1 MGVMFDGAFSDELD
15 WRSLSTEDRERE
27 YSPSSCVGGD
37 IQPFLT
43 EYADGSDSARSWCRE
58 RGLELQ
64 TLSYGSLASQTIDIV
79 VPATEPAPL
88 VVFIH
93 GGYWQELSK
102 RESFSPAPGFLSHG
116 MAFAA
121 VDYTLAPFATVE
133 EIVTECRQA
142 IATIR
147 SQADGLGINANRIVV
162 AGSSAGGHLTAM
174 ISLDPDTSWRPAA
187 MVLLSGIFELEPL
200 IGTNINDALDLDVP
214 AAHRCSPAQFALTS
228 PPPAVVA
235 WGEHETSQ
243 FKRQSHLFAQL
254 LRAADG
260 DTTELEVAGRNHFDI
275 LTDLGD
281 GSSQLGAA
289 VIRLIEST

>member
-1 MGVMFDGAFSDELD
+1 MSDGAFSDELD
-15 WRSLSTEDRERE
+15 WRTLSDEDRERE
-27 YSPSSCVGGD
+27 YSPSSCVGGN
-37 IQPFLT
+37 IQPFLA
-43 EYADGSDSARSWCRE
+43 EYIAASEASRSWCRE
-58 RGLELQ
+58 HGLELQ

-79 VPATEPAPL
+79 IPATEPAPL

-147 SQADGLGINANRIVV
+147 SQANGLGLDANRIVV

-174 ISLDPDTSWRPAA
+174 VSLDPDTSWRPAA
-187 MVLLSGIFELEPL
+187 MVLLSGVFELEPL
-200 IGTNINDALDLDVP
+200 IGTGINDALGFDSL
-214 AAHRCSPAQFALTS
+214 AAHRCSPARLSVTG
-228 PPPAVVA
+228 PPPTLVA
-235 WGEHETSQ
+235 WGEHETTQ
-243 FKRQSHLFAQL
+243 FKRQSLLFAQL
-254 LRAADG
+254 LRAAG
-260 DTTELEVAGRNHFDI
+260 GETTELEVAGRNHFDI
-275 LTDLGD
+275 LTDLGLETTD
-281 GSSQLGAA
+281 LGA
-289 VIRLIEST
+289 VVLRLIEST